1 MAYQPASQ
9 LDLQS
14 KFIIYDKLVK
24 LADKGRTILISP
36 EDISDIE
43 LICDKLM
50 IMVDGKIA
58 YLGPT
63 ISTEKMIRIIFQ

>member
-1 MAYQPASQ
+1 
-9 LDLQS
+9 
-14 KFIIYDKLVK
+14 VK